1 VRAVRGSAHAW
12 VEKTAIKTKY
22 RNIVKALLDVEGY
35 AENGVSDGEVSIQAI
50 LDHRGETMKTSILSL
65 ALGIVLMS
73 AVAAYP
79 SENPYAQIHRHR
91 TIHHATHHAMHDP
104 FKPRITNGL
113 SSNRNACASYGCVG
127 AGGGGD

>member
-1 VRAVRGSAHAW
+1 MQEADLRLTRSEPQPQALSLRAS
-12 VEKTAIKTKY
+12 TA
-22 RNIVKALLDVEGY
+22 
-35 AENGVSDGEVSIQAI
+35 EVSIQAI

-73 AVAAYP
+73 AVAAYS

-113 SSNRNACASYGCVG
+113 SGNRDTCASYGCVG